1 MAIPC
6 AGTGSRS
13 LAEKPVLQKPVIVAP
28 GLMRPMLEPMLPLDR
43 VEVRWFADVDE
54 AIALAPLA
62 DIGWLD
68 ILRLEDDPRPV
79 LAAKKAKWLHT
90 TLAGLSKIP
99 VGFARER
106 GVIVTKGTGLTSKAV
121 ADYGLMGVLMLAK
134 RVDEVVRAQDRREWL
149 PQPPCNDDLDGAKA
163 LIIGY
168 GAIGSQLGERLK
180 ACGMMVTGV
189 RRQADPAQGMIGA
202 EDWRT
207 RLGEYDYV
215 ILAAPE
221 TPETYHMIGTAEFD
235 AMKTGARFVNIARG
249 SMVDQDALIAALK
262 GGRLRSAF
270 VDVADPEPLP
280 ADHPLWA
287 APNIII
293 TMHMSGRGNLPMY
306 VQAAK
311 RFADNVH
318 RYLAGE
324 PLEAVADLE
333 RGY

>member
-1 MAIPC
+1 
-6 AGTGSRS
+6 
-13 LAEKPVLQKPVIVAP
+13 LADRLVIVAP
-28 GLMRPMLEPMLPLDR
+28 GLMRPMLEPMLPLDA

-54 AIALAPLA
+54 AIALAPQA

-68 ILRLEDDPRPV
+68 ILRIEDDPRPV
-79 LAAKKAKWLHT
+79 LAATKAKWLHT

-106 GVIVTKGTGLTSKAV
+106 GIIVTKGTGLTSAAV

-134 RVDEVVRAQDRREWL
+134 RVDEIVRAQDRREWL
-149 PQPPCNDDLDGAKA
+149 PNSPCNDDLEGARA
-163 LIIGY
+163 LIVGY
-168 GAIGSQLGERLK
+168 GAIGARLGERLK
-180 ACGMMVTGV
+180 ACGMIVTGV
-189 RRQADPAQGMIGA
+189 RRAADPAQGIVGP
-202 EDWRT
+202 EDWRP
-207 RLGEYDYV
+207 RLGEFDYV

-221 TPETYHMIGTAEFD
+221 TPETAHMIGSAEFA

-262 GGRLRSAF
+262 GGRLRAAF
-270 VDVADPEPLP
+270 VDVTDPEPLA

-311 RFADNVH
+311 RFADNVR

>member
-1 MAIPC
+1 M
-6 AGTGSRS
+6 T
-13 LAEKPVLQKPVIVAP
+13 KPVLVAP
-28 GLMRPMLEPMLPLDR
+28 GVIRPFLEPMLPLDQ
-43 VEVRWFADVDE
+43 VEVHWFADVEE

-68 ILRLEDDPRPV
+68 ILRIEDDPRPA
-79 LAAKKAKWLHT
+79 LAATKAKWLHT

-99 VGFARER
+99 VSFARKQ
-106 GVIVTKGTGLTSKAV
+106 GLIVTKGTGLTSKAV

-134 RVDEVVRAQDRREWL
+134 RVDEIVRAQDRRDWL
-149 PQPPCNDDLDGAKA
+149 AQPPCNDDLDGAKA

-180 ACGMMVTGV
+180 ACGMIVTGV
-189 RRQADPAQGMIGA
+189 RRQADPAAGMIGPD
-202 EDWRT
+202 DWRG
-207 RLGEYDYV
+207 RLGDYDYV

-221 TPETYHMIGTAEFD
+221 TPETYHMIGADEFD

-249 SMVDQDALIAALK
+249 SMVDQDALIDALK

-270 VDVADPEPLP
+270 IDVTDPEPIP

-293 TMHMSGRGNLPMY
+293 TMHMSGRGNLAMY
-306 VQAAK
+306 AQAAK
-311 RFADNVH
+311 RFADNVR

>member
-1 MAIPC
+1 M
-6 AGTGSRS
+6 SR
-13 LAEKPVLQKPVIVAP
+13 PVLVAP
-28 GLMRPMLEPMLPLDR
+28 GMMRPMLEPMLPLDR
-43 VEVRWFADVDE
+43 LDVHWFADVDE

-79 LAAKKAKWLHT
+79 LAATKAKWLHT

-106 GVIVTKGTGLTSKAV
+106 GITVTKGTGLTSAAV

-134 RVDEVVRAQDRREWL
+134 RADEVVRAHDRHEWL
-149 PQPPCNDDLDGAKA
+149 PQPPCNDDLEGARA
-163 LIIGY
+163 LIVGY
-168 GAIGSQLGERLK
+168 GAIGSRLGDRLR
-180 ACGMMVTGV
+180 ACGMIVTGV
-189 RRQADPAQGMIGA
+189 RRTADPAQGIVGA
-202 EDWRT
+202 DDWRA
-207 RLGEYDYV
+207 RLPEFDYV

-221 TPETYHMIGTAEFD
+221 TPETAHMIGAPEFA

-249 SMVDQDALIAALK
+249 TMVDQDALIAALT

-270 VDVADPEPLP
+270 LDVTDPEPLP

-287 APNIII
+287 APNLII
-293 TMHMSGRGNLPMY
+293 TMHMSGRGNLPML

-311 RFADNVH
+311 RFADNVQ
-318 RYLAGE
+318 RWLAGE
-324 PLEAVADLE
+324 PLEAVADLD